1 MLLTGVHYND
11 ADDKYF
17 GSTSVPDDL
26 VRLIREAEPEGLE
39 AMSVIRPPSICADVL
54 VSSGERT
61 AFYANVRYVDGG
73 FWDVFDFD
81 FLAGRPFGQDIR
93 DGQEEKTGP
102 AAVISATMAQ
112 RCFGDEDA
120 VGRML
125 MVNGRAVTVCG
136 VVRDVSLAA
145 GIADAEIWLT
155 RDMEEG
161 IWRSAGVLCRIGPLC
176 RKAGTI

>member
-1 MLLTGVHYND
+1 MKLPVYFRQSWQIMLKDRQYSLIYIVGVALSMALVSSVLIFMVMMLGNVYPENHRGRTMLLTGVQ
-11 ADDKYF
+11 
-17 GSTSVPDDL
+17 SVPDDL
-26 VRLIREAEPEGLE
+26 ARLIREAEPEGLE

-81 FLAGRPFGQDIR
+81 FLAGRPFGQYIR

-120 VGRML
+120 VGRT
-125 MVNGRAVTVCG
+125 AV
-136 VVRDVSLAA
+136 R
-145 GIADAEIWLT
+145 
-155 RDMEEG
+155 
-161 IWRSAGVLCRIGPLC
+161 
-176 RKAGTI
+176 